1 MDATLLL
8 PPGASHA
15 HRCRVG
21 GASQA
26 RARRVVARER
36 RLAVRFRRVGEAS
49 TARDWR
55 LGEAHPPQTR
65 RVAARTRGFAGASG
79 ENLLTGVN
87 FVNRPGLLDS
97 PPARSRLRPRPQA
110 APDTEPGGGWDSQGK
125 DTR

>member
-1 MDATLLL
+1 MEATRLL

-21 GASQA
+21 GAS
-26 RARRVVARER
+26 RARDR
-36 RLAVRFRRVGEAS
+36 RLAVRLRRVEDAS
-49 TARDWR
+49 TAPDWR
-55 LGEAHPPQTR
+55 LGGARPAPTR
-65 RVAARTRGFAGASG
+65 RVAVQTRRFTGAPRQ
-79 ENLLTGVN
+79 NPLVGVN

-97 PPARSRLRPRPQA
+97 PPALYTFRPRPQA